1 LKCIISSLTHPKDLF
16 GDMRTKNNNID
27 LAKKIRKER
36 KRKENKKKKIEKRPA
51 FSVELLC
58 HTEVFSPLIQLTSY
72 DELTYSS
79 TLSCICHLSD
89 FFCKLIP

>member
-1 LKCIISSLTHPKDLF
+1 MKCIISSLTHPRDLF

-36 KRKENKKKKIEKRPA
+36 NRKEKKKKETERRPA

-58 HTEVFSPLIQLTSY
+58 HTEVFSPLIQLTGY

-79 TLSCICHLSD
+79 TLSSICHLSD